1 MYPFTCQNTTIK
13 LTGKLDH
20 NMQKKQ
26 QKLRGKKK
34 RQNNMRIYNTHTHT
48 HTHTHIYISPAL
60 AKRGLNAS
68 AKSIDPGQPALG
80 RNYSLQVNFLY
91 VQGPVYLV
99 IKSAV
104 TKNGYYGSVS
114 M

>member
-20 NMQKKQ
+20 NMQKEQ

-34 RQNNMRIYNTHTHT
+34 DKTTCVSTHTHT
-48 HTHTHIYISPAL
+48 HTHTHIYIYKPCSG
-60 AKRGLNAS
+60 KRGLNAS